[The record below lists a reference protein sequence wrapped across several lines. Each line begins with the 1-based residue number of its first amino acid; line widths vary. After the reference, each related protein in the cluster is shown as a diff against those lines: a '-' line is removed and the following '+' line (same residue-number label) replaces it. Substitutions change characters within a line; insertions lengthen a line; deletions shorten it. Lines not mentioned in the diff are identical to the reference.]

1 MKYYIYK
8 IFERNGNY
16 EYTHKGLT
24 AFNPDETEL
33 NPEEWLE
40 ETART
45 FYSDSE
51 DKDGDYWWH
60 FGELVT
66 RGDSI
71 TEVTKKEYEILQ
83 KYIY

>member
-16 EYTHKGLT
+16 EYTHKCLT
-24 AFNPDETEL
+24 AMPDDAEQT
-33 NPEEWLE
+33 PEEFLE

-51 DKDGDYWWH
+51 DKEDNYWWH

-66 RGDSI
+66 RGDEI
-71 TEVTKKEYEILQ
+71 TEVTKEEYDILQ